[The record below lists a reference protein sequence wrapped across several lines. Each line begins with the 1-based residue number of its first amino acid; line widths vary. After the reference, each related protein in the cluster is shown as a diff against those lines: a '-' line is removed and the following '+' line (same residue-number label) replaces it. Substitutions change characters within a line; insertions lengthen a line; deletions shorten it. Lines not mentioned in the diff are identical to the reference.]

1 LLVGVGDVP
10 PPQQISKSGDHRRAL
25 GQCGEDF
32 ALAHLLRRG
41 YKLLARN
48 YRSPRG
54 EIDLIAVDGDTLVFV
69 EVKTRLARTLDS
81 RLHANSLDWFRFRQ
95 QARRRPVAVAWLY
108 DGSHPRPNTNNI
120 RLDAVGVLVDP
131 QGKLVHLHHVEGIT

>member
-1 LLVGVGDVP
+1 MP
-10 PPQQISKSGDHRRAL
+10 PAQQASKSNDHRRTL
-25 GQCGEDF
+25 GQAGENF
-32 ALAHLLRRG
+32 ALLHLQRRG
-41 YKLLARN
+41 YTLLARN
-48 YRSPRG
+48 YRTPRG

-81 RLHANSLDWFRFRQ
+81 RLHSNSLDWFRFRQ

-108 DGSHPRPNTNNI
+108 DRSHPRPSTNTI
-120 RLDAVGVLVDP
+120 RLDAVGVLIDR

>member
-1 LLVGVGDVP
+1 LTVSATCPTPHPVT
-10 PPQQISKSGDHRRAL
+10 SEAGDHRRAL
-25 GQCGEDF
+25 GQSGEDF
-32 ALAHLLRRG
+32 ALAHLQKNG
-41 YKLLARN
+41 YTLLARN
-48 YRSPRG
+48 YRTPRG
-54 EIDLIAVDGDTLVFV
+54 EIDLIAVDGDTLVFL

-81 RLHANSLDWFRFRQ
+81 RLHSNSLDWFRFRQ